1 MKTIEMS
8 HFTLKVPDS
17 LLDRVRRLAEQDH
30 TSLNQFIVAAIAE
43 KVSALETA
51 RFLAERG
58 QKADWSAYSHAL
70 ASAADHPARA
80 DDELPP
86 HD

>member
-1 MKTIEMS
+1 MS
-8 HFTLKVPDS
+8 NFALRVPDS
-17 LLDRVRRLAEQDH
+17 LFAQVRRLAEQDH

-58 QKADWSAYSHAL
+58 QSADWSAYAQAL
-70 ASAADHPARA
+70 ASAADHPARP

-86 HD
+86 FLPGHD